1 MLQKHSKG
9 NKGNAKGRREP
20 DEETLS
26 EFKEAFKIFDSKNTG
41 TSFLIQAKLMP
52 DSSKLL

>member
-1 MLQKHSKG
+1 MLQKHSKTS
-9 NKGNAKGRREP
+9 KGNTRGGRREP

-41 TSFLIQAKLMP
+41 N
-52 DSSKLL
+52 

>member
-1 MLQKHSKG
+1 MTKHIKG
-9 NKGNAKGRREP
+9 GKANTKGRREP

-41 TSFLIQAKLMP
+41 KYNVNQDK
-52 DSSKLL
+52 